1 MVNIKGIWE
10 YDANYDDLSYENDN
24 VGSFLQGTPHFQ
36 KKTFGFCR
44 WKVIV

>member
-1 MVNIKGIWE
+1 VVNIKGIWE

-36 KKTFGFCR
+36 KKKHLGFAGGR
-44 WKVIV
+44 